1 MRMAIFK
8 GHFLA
13 ESAYM
18 KLHFGEA
25 RLANLGQGLFEAKL
39 SVRI

>member
-13 ESAYM
+13 ESAYL
-18 KLHFGEA
+18 KLPFWRGSGGKSGPGA
-25 RLANLGQGLFEAKL
+25 F
-39 SVRI
+39 

>member
-1 MRMAIFK
+1 MAIFK

-13 ESAYM
+13 ESAFM
-18 KLHFGEA
+18 KLPFWRG
-25 RLANLGQGLFEAKL
+25 LGGKSGQGLFEAKL